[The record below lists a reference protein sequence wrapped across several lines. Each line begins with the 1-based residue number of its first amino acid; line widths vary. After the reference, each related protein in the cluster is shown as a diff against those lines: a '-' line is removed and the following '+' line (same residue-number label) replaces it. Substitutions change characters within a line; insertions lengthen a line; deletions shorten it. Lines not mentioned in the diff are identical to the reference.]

1 MDFDQVMGALATGER
16 KRLAVAAAEDSYVLE
31 AVSQAAA
38 RGIIVPILCGDRAAI
53 EKTAA
58 DIGMDIAGV
67 EIVEAQSEEAA
78 AATAV
83 SLVRSGQA
91 DMLMKG
97 LMQTATLLRAVLN
110 KENGLRKSKV
120 LSHVS
125 VLHSP
130 VLERM
135 LLLTD
140 AAMVTYPDL
149 DTKVEMIRNAVEA
162 ASGLGIATPK
172 VAALAAVEVVN
183 PQMQATVDAA
193 LLTVMNRRGQIKGCV
208 VDGPL
213 AMDLA
218 LSEDAAK
225 HKGVVSEVAGRA
237 DILLLH
243 NIDVANSVLKTFTM
257 AGGCLFGG
265 LIMGAAAPVVLT
277 SRSDSAQGKLYSI
290 ACAAA
295 ICEGMKAEGG
305 NG

>member
-1 MDFDQVMGALATGER
+1 MDYEQIMAGLHTGHR
-16 KRLAVAAAEDSYVLE
+16 KRLAVAAAQDSYVLG
-31 AVSQAAA
+31 AVDQATRRGLITPILVGDSAKIEAAA
-38 RGIIVPILCGDRAAI
+38 KEAGIDPTGMEIID
-53 EKTAA
+53 AA
-58 DIGMDIAGV
+58 D
-67 EIVEAQSEEAA
+67 EAQA

-83 SLVRSGQA
+83 RLVREGRA

-97 LMQTATLLRAVLN
+97 LMQTATLLRAILN
-110 KENGLRKSKV
+110 KETGLRKSSV

-130 VLERM
+130 ILRRM

-140 AAMVTYPDL
+140 AAMVPYPDL
-149 DTKVEMIRNAVEA
+149 PTKVEMIHNAVEVA
-162 ASGLGIATPK
+162 HGLGIALPR

-193 LLTVMNRRGQIKGCV
+193 LLTQMNRRGQIAGCV

-218 LSEDAAK
+218 LSEEAAR

-237 DILLLH
+237 DILLAH
-243 NIDVANSVLKTFTM
+243 DIDVGNSVLKTFTH

-265 LIMGAAAPVVLT
+265 ILMGAAAPVVLT
-277 SRSDSAQGKLYSI
+277 SRSDSPQSKLYSI

-295 ICEGMKAEGG
+295 ICGKNQQGECP
-305 NG
+305 